1 MIKSA
6 ETGANFLKTFDGI
19 FNLNLFQHSSSMD
32 ISWTRYLMLQGKESK
47 NFI

>member
-6 ETGANFLKTFDGI
+6 ETGANVLKTFDSI
-19 FNLNLFQHSSSMD
+19 FNLNLFQDSFSMD
-32 ISWTRYLMLQGKESK
+32 ISWTRYSMLQGKESK